1 MKTKVLMIYLIAT
14 IRAYI
19 SWRCILH
26 CQPSLWKPS
35 VAVVIVVVV
44 GGGGG
49 VRDFFAH
56 ADFSLWSVPSRL
68 SPIMAESC
76 PFFRASPN
84 KFFPTFLPLRLT
96 IKLEMMM
103 QIGPLVN

>member
-1 MKTKVLMIYLIAT
+1 MIYLIAT
-14 IRAYI
+14 IRAIYQGDA
-19 SWRCILH
+19 SCI

-44 GGGGG
+44 AGGGDG

-68 SPIMAESC
+68 SPIMAHLNLAHSSG
-76 PFFRASPN
+76 PAQISS
-84 KFFPTFLPLRLT
+84 FLHFCLSDL
-96 IKLEMMM
+96 L
-103 QIGPLVN
+103 